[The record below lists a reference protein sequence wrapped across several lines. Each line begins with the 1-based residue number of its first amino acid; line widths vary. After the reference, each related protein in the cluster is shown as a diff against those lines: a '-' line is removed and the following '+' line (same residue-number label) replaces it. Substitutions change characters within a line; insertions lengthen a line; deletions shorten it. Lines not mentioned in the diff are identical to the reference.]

1 MVHHGEFLR
10 AASRDDHLVYHLEHD
25 WKEGPIDD
33 QERAML
39 TFVEKLNNQPGK
51 IAAEDVEALRKAGF
65 EETGVLDIIMI
76 TALFNF
82 MNRVLDGVGIRA
94 EDSFRQNMER
104 GHARVEAAAE
114 GGEAAGR

>member
-10 AASRDDHLVYHLEHD
+10 AASRDDHLVHHMEHD
-25 WKEGPIDD
+25 WREGPIDD

-39 TFVEKLNNQPGK
+39 TFVEKLNFQPGK
-51 IAAEDVEALRKAGF
+51 IAAEDVEALRQAGF
-65 EETGVLDIIMI
+65 EEPGVLDIIMI

-94 EDSFRQNMER
+94 DESFRQNMER
-104 GHARVEAAAE
+104 GDARVKMEAE
-114 GGEAAGR
+114 GGEAAG

>member
-1 MVHHGEFLR
+1 MIHHGEFLR

-39 TFVEKLNNQPGK
+39 TFVEKLNFQPGK
-51 IAAEDVEALRKAGF
+51 VTAEDVEALRQAGF
-65 EETGVLDIIMI
+65 EELGVLDIIMI
-76 TALFNF
+76 TSLFNF

-94 EDSFRQNMER
+94 DDSFRQNMER
-104 GHARVEAAAE
+104 AAVRVERATIGGGAE
-114 GGEAAGR
+114 E